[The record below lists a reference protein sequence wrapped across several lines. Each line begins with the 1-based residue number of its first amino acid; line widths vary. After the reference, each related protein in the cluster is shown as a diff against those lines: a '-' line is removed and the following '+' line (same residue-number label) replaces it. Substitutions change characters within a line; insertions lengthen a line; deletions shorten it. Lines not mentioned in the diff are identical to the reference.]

1 MKTETFASRV
11 SILDDITKSDLDV
24 SRCNNEVFISNLN
37 YLEPYSYTS
46 NFSIKYVYEGV
57 EQYRVNGVN
66 NKLLNGHCLIV
77 NNESDVLAG
86 CGTGKDK
93 KEINLGMSVFLTPM
107 IISEVFEAGKIWS
120 KDILHEYPNTMAPVS
135 FYDGV
140 IKNDPFAETLK
151 KHFLLLNYTKKIHDL
166 DEGYYYGIC
175 EQLLQFQH
183 NIFSTLCE
191 IQKIKYST
199 RQEILKRVLLA
210 KEIIDHNY
218 LQGLNLNYLAKE
230 SSLSKYFLIRSFK
243 QVFKVTPHK
252 YHIQLKINKAK
263 ELLQHQ
269 TLSISEVASLL
280 NYPNIFAFSKQFNLI
295 TGCAPSKFKEAY
307 GNKRL
312 SVSLQ

>member
-135 FYDGV
+135 F
-140 IKNDPFAETLK
+140 
-151 KHFLLLNYTKKIHDL
+151 
-166 DEGYYYGIC
+166 
-175 EQLLQFQH
+175 
-183 NIFSTLCE
+183 
-191 IQKIKYST
+191 
-199 RQEILKRVLLA
+199 
-210 KEIIDHNY
+210 
-218 LQGLNLNYLAKE
+218 
-230 SSLSKYFLIRSFK
+230 
-243 QVFKVTPHK
+243 
-252 YHIQLKINKAK
+252 
-263 ELLQHQ
+263 
-269 TLSISEVASLL
+269 
-280 NYPNIFAFSKQFNLI
+280 
-295 TGCAPSKFKEAY
+295 
-307 GNKRL
+307 
-312 SVSLQ
+312 